1 MNILFYGPSGSGKDT
16 QAEFIVENYGYRR
29 ISSGDLIRDIAH
41 GPTEIQQLL
50 QKRMNEGFLPD
61 YFALGVLEVYLKE
74 VHEENVIFS
83 GTVRNAPQVE
93 LFDQMLSNVGRKLD
107 KVFYFE
113 LSDEEAIKR
122 MSGRLY
128 CPVCNLNYHKLYSPP
143 LKVDTCDNCGGKLE
157 QREDDTD
164 EGIHKRLEAFH
175 RQNDHIIQKY
185 KDRGIL
191 VTFDASKGIEE
202 VREEVEK
209 HFNDNL

>member
-16 QAEFIVENYGYRR
+16 QAEFVVENHGYVR
-29 ISSGDLIRDIAH
+29 ISTGDLIRDIAN
-41 GPTEIQQLL
+41 GTTEIQHLL

-61 YFALGVLEVYLKE
+61 YFAQGVLEVYLKD
-74 VHEENVIFS
+74 VKSPDVIYS
-83 GTVRNAPQVE
+83 GTVRRVSQVD
-93 LFDQMLSNVGRKLD
+93 LFDQTLANVGRKLD

-128 CPVCNLNYHKLYSPP
+128 CPVCNLNYHKLFNSP
-143 LKVDTCDNCGGKLE
+143 KRVDTCDNCGGKLE

-164 EGIHKRLEAFH
+164 EGIHNRLAAFH
-175 RQNDHIIQKY
+175 KENDQIIQKY

-191 VTFDASKGIEE
+191 VTFDASKSIEQ
-202 VREEVEK
+202 VGVDVEQYLK
-209 HFNDNL
+209 SI